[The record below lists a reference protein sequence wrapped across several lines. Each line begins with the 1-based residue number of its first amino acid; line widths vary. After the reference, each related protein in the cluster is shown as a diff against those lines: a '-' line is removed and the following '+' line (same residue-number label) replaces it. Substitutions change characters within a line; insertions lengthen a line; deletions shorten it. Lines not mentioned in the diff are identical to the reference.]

1 MRYNRRIIC
10 TVPAPLGVI
19 AAAVGKALDGDVGGE
34 HSFRPLDATYDEQG
48 NILTQPTKLITEAPC
63 IEELAQTVPYLIA
76 NPAMLLATIELDFDN
91 RFPDYPRPTLAEV
104 EAFCAAA
111 TVEVL

>member
-1 MRYNRRIIC
+1 MPNVRYCRRLIC

-19 AAAVGKALDGDVGGE
+19 AAAVGKAIDGDVGGE
-34 HSFRPLDATYDEQG
+34 YSFQPHPDDA
-48 NILTQPTKLITEAPC
+48 TKLIADSPC
-63 IEELAQTVPYLIA
+63 AEDIAASVPYILA
-76 NPAMLLATIELDFDN
+76 NPAMLLATIERDLAN
-91 RFPDYPRPTLAEV
+91 RFPEYPRPTLEEV